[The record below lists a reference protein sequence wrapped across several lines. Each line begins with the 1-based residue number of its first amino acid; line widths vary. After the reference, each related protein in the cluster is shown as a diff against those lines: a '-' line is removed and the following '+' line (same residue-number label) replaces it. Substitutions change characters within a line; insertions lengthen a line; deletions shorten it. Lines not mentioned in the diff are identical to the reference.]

1 MTRPEHKRPGKRK
14 RVSAVLLAWRAE
26 RLLGL
31 LIAGQ
36 RLHPEGQPRELFADN
51 PQLVLRAGFVRW
63 PCCARAGARSSRC
76 SAVRRRRGRLRRGRS
91 NPAEW
96 VLIPPTCSGARGGAC
111 QSVQCYNCGV
121 HVERRDIGCA
131 CRGAASPDSQGYQQ
145 PRDRCRNC
153 RPCARALPTSAWE
166 TGRSALG

>member
-1 MTRPEHKRPGKRK
+1 VTRPEHKRPGKRK

-76 SAVRRRRGRLRRGRS
+76 SAARRPHGRSRRGRS

-96 VLIPPTCSGARGGAC
+96 VLIPPTCSGARGGAR

-131 CRGAASPDSQGYQQ
+131 CQGLQVQILKATSSREIDAAFAALVRELCQ
-145 PRDRCRNC
+145 P
-153 RPCARALPTSAWE
+153 
-166 TGRSALG
+166 ALGKPAALR